1 MNPPGPVKQVSD
13 FIHAFTQWAITQ
25 SDIQAVALVG
35 SYARGAATATSDIDL
50 VVLTGKPDR
59 YLRDTVWVEQFGT
72 VMSRQTEDY
81 GKVVSLRVEYA
92 ALPEVEFG
100 LTTPDWATAPLDD
113 GTQKVISDGIQV
125 LFDRETLLSSYL
137 N

>member
-1 MNPPGPVKQVSD
+1 M
-13 FIHAFTQWAITQ
+13 
-25 SDIQAVALVG
+25 G
-35 SYARGAATATSDIDL
+35 SYARGAATVTSDIDL
-50 VVLTGKPDR
+50 VVLTGKSDR
-59 YLRDTVWVEQFGT
+59 YLRDTALVEQFGT